1 MKFRKNLSIML
12 LFCALHVCSACSQS
26 VLPVPDYPLEL
37 DSVQEALAQTDF
49 PFTVTELP
57 KSRFPTDNPYQKAY
71 ELRLE
76 DETLAASLSCIGGE
90 DGGSR
95 YLSIGFPGSFFS
107 SSEEIPYEADVWK
120 DALAWAAMLYGGF
133 HSTTDVY
140 DAFAETFETQTVTSE
155 DDERIHGKWEGCVND
170 IHCTISYIQKK
181 SSQETVLRSVA
192 FKSDYR
198 E

>member
-12 LFCALHVCSACSQS
+12 LFCVLHVCSACSQS
-26 VLPVPDYPLEL
+26 VLPVPDYPLVL
-37 DSVQEALAQTDF
+37 DSVQE
-49 PFTVTELP
+49 
-57 KSRFPTDNPYQKAY
+57 AY